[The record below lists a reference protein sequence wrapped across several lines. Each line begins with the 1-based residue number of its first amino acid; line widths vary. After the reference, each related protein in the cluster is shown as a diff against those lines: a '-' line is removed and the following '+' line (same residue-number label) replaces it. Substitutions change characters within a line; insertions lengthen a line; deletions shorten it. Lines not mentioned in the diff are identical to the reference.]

1 MARRP
6 RVVVCGVAQH
16 VTQRGNDRQA
26 VFYSTS
32 DRHLYLKLLSEHAS
46 RYSTRILGYCLM
58 TNHVH
63 LIAVPDCQ
71 NSLALTMGRTHCE
84 YALAQNKALARSGHV
99 WQNRFFSCH
108 LEQTHLIRALRY
120 VEMNP
125 VRAGLAAAPW
135 DWPWSSARAH
145 SEAEVQDPILDP
157 GWVEYFGNWN
167 YGEWREMLGV
177 GVSDSECDLFRKA
190 TRTGEPLGS
199 PAFVEALER
208 QVGRKLSVQPRGRPK
223 IKCV

>member
-1 MARRP
+1 
-6 RVVVCGVAQH
+6 
-16 VTQRGNDRQA
+16 
-26 VFYSTS
+26 
-32 DRHLYLKLLSEHAS
+32 
-46 RYSTRILGYCLM
+46 M

-63 LIAVPDCQ
+63 LIAVPDRE

-84 YALAQNKALARSGHV
+84 YALAQNKALERSGHV

-125 VRAGLAAAPW
+125 VRAGLAADPW
-135 DWPWSSARAH
+135 GWPWSSARAH
-145 SEAEVQDPILDP
+145 SQAGVQDQVLDP
-157 GWVEYFGNWN
+157 GWAEYFGNWD
-167 YGEWREMLGV
+167 YGEWREMLGA
-177 GVSDSECDLFRKA
+177 GVSESECDLVRQA

-208 QVGRKLSVQPRGRPK
+208 QVGRSLRVQARGRPK
-223 IKCV
+223 AKCV